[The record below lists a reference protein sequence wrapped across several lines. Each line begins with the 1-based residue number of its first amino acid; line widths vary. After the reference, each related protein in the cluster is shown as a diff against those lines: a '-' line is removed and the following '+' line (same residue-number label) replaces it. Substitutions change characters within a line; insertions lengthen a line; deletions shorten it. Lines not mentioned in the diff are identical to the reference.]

1 MDHIDQ
7 KILSII
13 DAHADELNA
22 LAEDLYLHAEQGY
35 HEYRHVLPARMMALL
50 AYRLLKDGGRE
61 ARQVI
66 ADYRAPHTPETYRAY
81 VQSFPD

>member
-1 MDHIDQ
+1 MPTNSMPWR
-7 KILSII
+7 KISTSTRSR
-13 DAHADELNA
+13 ATTNTA
-22 LAEDLYLHAEQGY
+22 
-35 HEYRHVLPARMMALL
+35 HVLPARMMALL